1 MGMSASRIHA
11 SVATIVTSMT
21 SRLFQPIALD
31 QIELPNR
38 LVVAPMCQYS
48 ADDGSATDW
57 HLQHLSQLGYSGAG
71 LVMVEAT
78 AVERRGRIT
87 HGCLGLYS
95 DDNEAALR
103 RAIDAA
109 RRVAGH
115 TRFGI
120 QLAHAGRKAS
130 SSVPWLG
137 GAALTANEDP
147 WQTVSSS
154 ATPFGE
160 GWHVPHAL
168 TSGEIDATIDAFV
181 QAARRA
187 ARIGFD
193 VIEVHSAHGYL
204 LHQFLSPLVNARDDQ
219 YGGSLENRMR
229 LPLQVIRA
237 VRQAVP
243 AHIAVGLRVSS
254 TDWIE
259 GGWDIA
265 QTIKYVREAKKL
277 GIAYV
282 CASSGGIRA
291 GVHVPLKPG
300 YQVDFARQI
309 REATGVATRAVGL
322 ITEPHQAEQILAD
335 GSADMIALARAFL
348 DDPRWGWHAADAL
361 GDKTHFPSQYFMAR
375 GESWRKWR
383 DEIAAAATATTR

>member
-1 MGMSASRIHA
+1 M
-11 SVATIVTSMT
+11 VTFMT

-78 AVERRGRIT
+78 AIERRGRIT

-95 DDNEAALR
+95 DDNEAALKR
-103 RAIDAA
+103 VIDAA
-109 RRVAGH
+109 RRLAGH
-115 TRFGI
+115 ARFGI

-137 GAALTANEDP
+137 GAALSANEDP

-154 ATPFGE
+154 ATAFGE
-160 GWHVPHAL
+160 GWHLPHAL
-168 TSGEIDATIDAFV
+168 TAQEIQATIDAFV
-181 QAARRA
+181 QAAQRA
-187 ARIGFD
+187 VRIGFD

-204 LHQFLSPLVNARDDQ
+204 LHQFLSPLANTRNDQ

-229 LPLQVIRA
+229 LPLEVIRA
-237 VRQAVP
+237 VRRAVP

-254 TDWIE
+254 TDWVE
-259 GGWDIA
+259 GGWDVA
-265 QTIKYVREAKKL
+265 QTIEYVREAKKL

-291 GVHVPLKPG
+291 GVQVPLKPG

-309 REATGVATRAVGL
+309 RAATGVPTRAVGL

-335 GSADMIALARAFL
+335 GNADMIALARAFL
-348 DDPRWGWHAADAL
+348 DDPSWGWHAADVLSA
-361 GDKTHFPSQYFMAR
+361 KAHFPSQYFMAR

-383 DEIAAAATATTR
+383 DQIAGAATAATR